1 MCGAHRRND
10 LDHSCRRRASCPC
23 CLAQNRLTCPC
34 QAQNAKSRRRRAARA
49 QRTTDNARRR
59 WSPDPTDALAHRNS
73 PRAGPRSL
81 PSSAWIGFALLYCRL
96 PEKGTKMK
104 PWGAAMSD
112 DQDKD
117 DGVEAAALS
126 VDDPTRGY
134 PMVPVAPRSAL
145 PIARAIDGH
154 QRRRIGGRH
163 FEFEFDLT

>member
-1 MCGAHRRND
+1 MKHNAHGPRTPKHGVAIAMD
-10 LDHSCRRRASCPC
+10 G
-23 CLAQNRLTCPC
+23 LAFQH
-34 QAQNAKSRRRRAARA
+34 
-49 QRTTDNARRR
+49 NARTH
-59 WSPDPTDALAHRNS
+59 S
-73 PRAGPRSL
+73 GP
-81 PSSAWIGFALLYCRL
+81 PS
-96 PEKGTKMK
+96 TKMK